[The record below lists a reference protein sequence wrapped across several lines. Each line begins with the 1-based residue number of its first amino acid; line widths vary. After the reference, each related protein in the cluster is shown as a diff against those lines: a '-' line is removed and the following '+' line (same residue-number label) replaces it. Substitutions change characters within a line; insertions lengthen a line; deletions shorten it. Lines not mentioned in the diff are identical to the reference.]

1 MRPASL
7 TVVLAAV
14 LFWGAPIELSAQAH
28 YAGTL
33 GPGSRYEIDVPVV
46 WNGDLVLYAHGIV
59 EASLPVAP
67 PASQDGFAALRT
79 QLLGAGFAVATSSYS
94 SNGWTLDDAVRRTHQ
109 LGAIVAAK
117 AGQPQRTYLVGHS
130 LGALAIVKLA
140 ETYPGQSDGV
150 LAMCGPLGGA
160 LAELECTRRRPRD
173 VRLLFSPVLPG
184 TAFAV
189 APGTQYFSPFD
200 SGGPSPLFLQVFGAL
215 SDNPQATFQWA
226 AAAQLP
232 FANQTELGN
241 SSLYII
247 GFLLRYTNDLV
258 ARVNGKTLFDNQ
270 DVHYQVNVTNDP
282 VTNAFLSGLLNDGVE
297 RFTADPA
304 AVNFYERSYTPDGRL
319 EMPVLTLHTTR
330 DPAIPF
336 AHEAM
341 FAAAVAEAGRSAWLV
356 QRPIDRW
363 GHCAITAGET
373 AGAFADLVDWVT
385 TVSVPS
391 QSGVRCEPGEGGDVM
406 IAHMISPP
414 SSWHPVASPIN
425 SDRSVSIR

>member
-1 MRPASL
+1 MPLSRCLQPVSL
-7 TVVLAAV
+7 AVVLAAM
-14 LFWGAPIELSAQAH
+14 LFWGPPDAAAQAH
-28 YAGTL
+28 YAGTI
-33 GPGSRYEIDVPVV
+33 GPGSLYEIDVPAE

-79 QLLGAGFAVATSSYS
+79 HLLGAGFAVAASSYS
-94 SNGWTLDDAVRRTHQ
+94 SNGWALDDAVRRTHQ

-117 AGQPQRTYLVGHS
+117 VGTPLRTYLVGHS

-140 ETYPGQSDGV
+140 ETHPGQYDGV

-160 LAELECTRRRPRD
+160 LAELEYAGSARVTFDYYFPG
-173 VRLLFSPVLPG
+173 VLPG

-189 APGTQYFSPFD
+189 PPGTQYLSPFD
-200 SGGPSPLFLQVFGAL
+200 PGGPSPLFLQVFGAL
-215 SDNPQATFQWA
+215 SANPQATFQWA
-226 AAAQLP
+226 TAAHLP
-232 FANQTELGN
+232 FVSPTELGN
-241 SSLYII
+241 SSLYVI

-258 ARVNGKTLFDNQ
+258 ARVNGKTPFDNL

-282 VTNAFLSGLLNDGVE
+282 ATNAFLSGLLNDGVE

-304 AVNFYERSYTPDGRL
+304 AANFYDRNYAPGGRL
-319 EMPVLTLHTTR
+319 DIPVLTLHTTR

-341 FAAAVAEAGRSAWLV
+341 FATAVAEAGRSAWLV

-363 GHCAITAGET
+363 GHCAFSAGET
-373 AGAFADLVDWVT
+373 AGAFADLVGWVT
-385 TVSVPS
+385 
-391 QSGVRCEPGEGGDVM
+391 SGQRP
-406 IAHMISPP
+406 
-414 SSWHPVASPIN
+414 
-425 SDRSVSIR
+425 